1 MKKAFILKKIQCSKH
16 TAHFLGDSNALLH
29 EISDIH
35 TQPNEKILKQLFF
48 KKKTILWAALYLSFS
63 YSRQGIAISI

>member
-48 KKKTILWAALYLSFS
+48 KKKNHPMGGTILIIFI
-63 YSRQGIAISI
+63 Q